1 MSQKLWV
8 LDVGDWYDSS
18 YSSLSFRV
26 PGGFCVFPLFIWACP
41 LWLVRLV
48 ILVATVIASIVVLWK
63 SLMFWNSLLR
73 LASLIVF
80 SVACTV
86 LSAIFLICVVSCF
99 KMTIIRMIIVISV
112 CRGVLGLGCS
122 LFGFTVLIVFLLCP
136 ILGLASCW
144 LVLLFFLPSFF
155 LFALFRKVYRLSLS
169 WVFS

>member
-1 MSQKLWV
+1 M
-8 LDVGDWYDSS
+8 
-18 YSSLSFRV
+18 YSSLSFYM

-73 LASLIVF
+73 LASLIMF
-80 SVACTV
+80 SITCAALFVI
-86 LSAIFLICVVSCF
+86 SLICVISCF
-99 KMTIIRMIIVISV
+99 KMAIIKMIIVISV
-112 CRGVLGLGCS
+112 CRGVSCFGCS
-122 LFGFTVLIVFLLCP
+122 LFGFPGLTVFLLCP

-155 LFALFRKVYRLSLS
+155 LFALLRKVYRLSLS

>member
-1 MSQKLWV
+1 M
-8 LDVGDWYDSS
+8 GNWYNSS
-18 YSSLSFRV
+18 YLSLSFCV
-26 PGGFCVFPLFIWACP
+26 CGEFCVFLLFIWACP

-48 ILVATVIASIVVLWK
+48 VLVATVIASIVVLWK

-86 LSAIFLICVVSCF
+86 LHAIFLICVVSCF
-99 KMTIIRMIIVISV
+99 KMAIIRMIIMISV
-112 CRGVLGLGCS
+112 CGGVLGLGCS
-122 LFGFTVLIVFLLCP
+122 LFGFPGLIVFLLCP

-155 LFALFRKVYRLSLS
+155 LFALLRKVNRLSLS
-169 WVFS
+169 WVYS

>member
-1 MSQKLWV
+1 M
-8 LDVGDWYDSS
+8 GDWYDSS

-26 PGGFCVFPLFIWACP
+26 PGEFCIFLLFIWACP

-48 ILVATVIASIVVLWK
+48 VLVATVIASIVVLWK

-80 SVACTV
+80 SVACTA
-86 LSAIFLICVVSCF
+86 LFAISLICVVSCF
-99 KMTIIRMIIVISV
+99 KMAIIKMIIVISV
-112 CRGVLGLGCS
+112 CRGVSGLGCS
-122 LFGFTVLIVFLLCP
+122 LFGFPGLTVFLLCP

-155 LFALFRKVYRLSLS
+155 LFALLRKVYRLSLS

>member
-1 MSQKLWV
+1 M
-8 LDVGDWYDSS
+8 GDWYNWS
-18 YSSLSFRV
+18 YLSLSFRV
-26 PGGFCVFPLFIWACP
+26 PGGFCIFLLFIRACP
-41 LWLVRLV
+41 LRLVRLA

-80 SVACTV
+80 SVACAALFV
-86 LSAIFLICVVSCF
+86 ISLICVISCF
-99 KMTIIRMIIVISV
+99 KMAIIKMIIVISV
-112 CRGVLGLGCS
+112 CRGVSGLGCS
-122 LFGFTVLIVFLLCP
+122 LFGFPGLAVFLLCP

-155 LFALFRKVYRLSLS
+155 LFALLRKVYRLSLS